1 MSIKHSYGVVKNI
14 LIKDGD
20 IIFLADFIVLNIEKD
35 QEILI
40 ILGRQFITTGL
51 ALMNFENSKIILRV
65 KKKRKK
71 KRQQQQQ
78 SFSMNIALRQQ
89 PYVEE
94 RKGIDN
100 EVNENYQSHHHKK
113 ELVDWLEQLGTI
125 VETL

>member
-65 KKKRKK
+65 KKKE
-71 KRQQQQQ
+71 KRNNNNNNKV
-78 SFSMNIALRQQ
+78 SL
-89 PYVEE
+89 
-94 RKGIDN
+94 
-100 EVNENYQSHHHKK
+100 
-113 ELVDWLEQLGTI
+113 
-125 VETL
+125 